1 MKKENRSTEIACQ
14 NSCRFSPTTLEL
26 CAKTYAH
33 FILSYAVQ
41 HTALF
46 TMSLHII
53 YTRELPAWNCMNE
66 NTFTQTHVCVCLLHT
81 SVCTRTSMY
90 TYIRTEFTHINMLYP
105 YAFTTK
111 QRIFYRILRHPRLLL
126 KRSSVDS
133 MLNVDQ
139 ITASKNRCN
148 PANERTFQHTH

>member
-66 NTFTQTHVCVCLLHT
+66 NTSTRIHTNPCIRLSSAYISVYTHEHVYIHTYRIHAHKYVVSVCVYDKT
-81 SVCTRTSMY
+81 
-90 TYIRTEFTHINMLYP
+90 THILSHITP
-105 YAFTTK
+105 PKTT
-111 QRIFYRILRHPRLLL
+111 
-126 KRSSVDS
+126 S
-133 MLNVDQ
+133 
-139 ITASKNRCN
+139 
-148 PANERTFQHTH
+148 